1 MAVAKKAVKKAVKA
15 KEVEAKPKAE
25 KVVKPPVA
33 KAMDGKKVAPK
44 KEVEKK
50 AAEVVVEAPVVAEAP
65 KEIEGLPTL
74 KELLEAGAHF
84 GHVVRRWNPKM
95 SKYIYTAKNGIHI
108 IDLFKTRANLI
119 TACTY
124 LEESTK
130 KGAKV
135 MLVGTKGQASE
146 LMRTEAVRLGIPYIT
161 TRWVG
166 GLFTNW
172 EQIKNRVNKLIDMK
186 KKHEAGEYKKYTKKE
201 QVDLKKTIDRLERM
215 YGGLV
220 SLDSLPDI
228 IFVVDPSREV
238 TAIAESIARNIQ
250 IVAIADTNCDP
261 TGIAHVIPANDD
273 AIKSVT
279 ILVNTVIAAIERGL
293 KASKISVK

>member
-1 MAVAKKAVKKAVKA
+1 MAVAKKAVKA
-15 KEVEAKPKAE
+15 KEVEAKPKAK
-25 KVVKPPVA
+25 KV
-33 KAMDGKKVAPK
+33 VAPK
-44 KEVEKK
+44 KEAEKK
-50 AAEVVVEAPVVAEAP
+50 EVKVVVEAPKVETPVVEASVVAEAP

-95 SKYIYTAKNGIHI
+95 KEYIYTAKNGIHI
-108 IDLFKTRANLI
+108 IDLFKTRENLI
-119 TACTY
+119 KACDY
-124 LEESTK
+124 LEDSAK

-172 EQIKNRVNKLIDMK
+172 DQIKNRVNKLIDMK
-186 KKHEAGEYKKYTKKE
+186 KKYETGEYKKYTKKE

-238 TAIAESIARNIQ
+238 TAVSESIARNIK

-293 KASKISVK
+293 KASKITVK